1 MKYFAYGSNMSLA
14 RLQARTPSARRLG
27 TAILEAHDLRFHK
40 AGKDGSGKCDVV
52 YTGGAER
59 VYGVLYEID
68 DSEMPILDEAEGLGI
83 NYGRKDITLVC
94 SQGELVDAAMY
105 FALKIDESLTPYS
118 WYVRHVLVGA
128 VEVGLPDDYVQRIAM
143 VVAITDPDI
152 ERDRLE
158 RAIHEVD

>member
-27 TAILEAHDLRFHK
+27 TAVLESHDLRFHK

-52 YTGGAER
+52 HTGGAEC

-68 DSEMPILDEAEGLGI
+68 A
-83 NYGRKDITLVC
+83 
-94 SQGELVDAAMY
+94 
-105 FALKIDESLTPYS
+105 
-118 WYVRHVLVGA
+118 
-128 VEVGLPDDYVQRIAM
+128 
-143 VVAITDPDI
+143 

-158 RAIHEVD
+158 RAIHGTDSAA